1 MLSDPTLAVDV
12 YALLIEARGL
22 LANSVAGIKG
32 RCSDQEYIGY
42 SRAISEVLDVLIV
55 EVLEPIRAAHTSIDF
70 PD

>member
-32 RCSDQEYIGY
+32 RCSDQEYTGY
-42 SRAISEVLDVLIV
+42 RRAIGEVLDVLIV
-55 EVLEPIRAAHTSIDF
+55 EVLEPMRAAHPSVDF
-70 PD
+70 PN

>member
-32 RCSDQEYIGY
+32 RCSDQEYTGY
-42 SRAISEVLDVLIV
+42 RRAIGEVLDVLIV
-55 EVLEPIRAAHTSIDF
+55 EVLEPIRAAHPGVDF
-70 PD
+70 SD

>member
-32 RCSDQEYIGY
+32 RCSDQEYMGY
-42 SRAISEVLDVLIV
+42 RRAIGEVLDVLTV
-55 EVLEPIRAAHTSIDF
+55 EVLEPIRAAHPSVDF
-70 PD
+70 PN

>member
-32 RCSDQEYIGY
+32 RCSDQEYTGY
-42 SRAISEVLDVLIV
+42 RRAIGEVLDVLIV
-55 EVLEPIRAAHTSIDF
+55 EVLEPIRAAHPSVDF

>member
-22 LANSVAGIKG
+22 LANSVAGIIG

-42 SRAISEVLDVLIV
+42 RRAIGEVLDVLIV
-55 EVLEPIRAAHTSIDF
+55 EVLEPIRAAHPSVDF
-70 PD
+70 PN